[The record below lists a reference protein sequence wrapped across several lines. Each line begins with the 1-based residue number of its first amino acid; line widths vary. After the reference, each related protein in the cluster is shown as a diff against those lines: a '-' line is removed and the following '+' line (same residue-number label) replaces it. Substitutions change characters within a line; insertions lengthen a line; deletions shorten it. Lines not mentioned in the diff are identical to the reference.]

1 MTTGRRLRAAGVTL
15 TLLLLAGACTYFP
28 SVRDV
33 GGVRL
38 QPERARAVR
47 SGSANEAVVYFRL
60 RSTGKYGDVL
70 TGVETP
76 VARRAELRS
85 SGGSPVGEIEIPG
98 ESVVNFQEDG
108 PRVVLA
114 DLTRPLTPGE
124 VIIVTLFFQKSGAL
138 GLVTVV
144 E

>member
-1 MTTGRRLRAAGVTL
+1 MSSRRLRAAGSTL
-15 TLLLLAGACTYFP
+15 ILLLLAGGCVYYPT
-28 SVRDV
+28 VVDV

-38 QPERARAVR
+38 QPERARVVR
-47 SGSANEAVVYFRL
+47 SNNEAVVYFRL

-70 TGVETP
+70 TGAETP

-85 SGGSPVGEIEIPG
+85 SADRKVEAIEIPG
-98 ESVVNFQEDG
+98 ESVMSFDEKG
-108 PRVVLA
+108 PRVVLT
-114 DLTRPLTPGE
+114 DLTRSLNPGE
-124 VIIVTLFFQKSGAL
+124 VIIVTLQLQKYGPL

>member
-1 MTTGRRLRAAGVTL
+1 MSSRRRLRAAVPTL
-15 TLLLLAGACTYFP
+15 IVLLVAAGCVYFP
-28 SVRDV
+28 SVVDV

-47 SGSANEAVVYFRL
+47 SSSANEAVVYFRL

-70 TGVETP
+70 TGVQAP
-76 VARRAELRS
+76 VARRTELRS
-85 SGGSPVGEIEIPG
+85 WGGTVTQIEIPG
-98 ESVVNFQEDG
+98 ETVVVFQENG
-108 PRVVLA
+108 PRVVLG
-114 DLTRPLTPGE
+114 DLTRTLTPGE
-124 VIIVTLFFQKSGAL
+124 VIIVTLHFQKSGDI